1 MNDVALA
8 VVTAAGTAVG
18 TGASV
23 ILVLWRIIRAL
34 RTDMAT
40 GIAGVR
46 TEMKAEIGGVRSD
59 MKAAIGQLRNNDLKH
74 VETRIERVD
83 QGLTAAIG
91 EVRDELRGLRS
102 DMTTAVSD
110 IRADMRTNQQQV
122 LEAIRAIRNPR

>member
-1 MNDVALA
+1 MTDVALA
-8 VVTAAGTAVG
+8 VVTAAG

-46 TEMKAEIGGVRSD
+46 TEMEMKAEIGGVRSD

-83 QGLTAAIG
+83 QRLTAAIG
-91 EVRDELRGLRS
+91 EVREELRGLRS